1 MITIRRSE
9 DRGHADHGWLHS
21 HHTFSFADYHDP
33 KFHGFRSLR
42 VLNDD
47 RVMGG
52 MGFGTHGHRDMEII
66 SYVVSGTLEHKDS
79 MGHVATMKAGDVQRI
94 SAGTGIQHSEYNPS
108 PKELVHFLQIWI
120 IPDERGVKPEYAERS
135 FGNIE
140 PGALQ
145 LIAAKG
151 GRDGA
156 ISIHQETDVY
166 VAKLGGHASVEHPLA
181 PGRAA
186 WVQLIAGDLEVNG
199 AAMLP
204 GDGAAIEGEQSVRLA
219 AGGGAHFL
227 FFDLN

>member
-1 MITIRRSE
+1 MITIRRNE

-33 KFHGFRSLR
+33 KFNGFRTLR

-79 MGHVATMKAGDVQRI
+79 MGNTATMRAGDVQKI
-94 SAGTGIQHSEYNPS
+94 SAGTGVEHGEYNPS
-108 PKELVHFLQIWI
+108 ENELLHFLQIWI
-120 IPDERGVKPEYAERS
+120 LPDERGVKPEYAERS
-135 FGNIE
+135 FGGIE
-140 PGALQ
+140 PGALH
-145 LIAAKG
+145 LIAAKA

-156 ISIHQETDVY
+156 IPIHQDASVY
-166 VAKLGGHASVEHPLA
+166 VAKLGANSHVEHGLGA
-181 PGRAA
+181 GRGA
-186 WVQLIAGDLEVNG
+186 WVQLIEGDLEVNG

-204 GDGAAIEGEQSVRLA
+204 GDGAAIEGEERVRFVA
-219 AGGGAHFL
+219 DKGAHFL
-227 FFDLN
+227 YFDLA